1 MSSSGESVFELF
13 VYTVG
18 TVLDNLLLGHL
29 VCLNALFQTKENI
42 HLGIGKSN

>member
-1 MSSSGESVFELF
+1 MTLSGESVLEIF

-29 VCLNALFQTKENI
+29 ACLQHIIPDVKHIL
-42 HLGIGKSN
+42 